1 MKDVYVVDAVRTPF
15 GKYNGS
21 LAGVRPDDLAAHAV
35 RELLA
40 RTPSLDPSRIEDVYF
55 GNANGA
61 GEENRN
67 VARMAALLAGLPTSV
82 PGVTVNRLCAS
93 GLEAVIQA
101 ARAIAAGDASI
112 VLAGGVESMTR
123 APYVLPKSD
132 RPFPAG
138 HAELYSTT
146 LGWRMVN
153 PRMDPQWTVPLG
165 ESAEL
170 IADKHKIGREQQDEF
185 ALASHRKAAQA
196 QADGLFDVELAPVP
210 VPQRKGDP
218 VDFAADECVRP
229 GASLEAMAKLKP
241 SFRTASEARWG
252 SPRPEAGGGTVTA
265 GNASPL
271 NDGAAALLLVDEEG
285 LKATGR
291 EPLARIS
298 ATGVSAND
306 PQYFGLAPVEAV
318 NRALAKAGKTFA
330 DLDVLELN
338 EAFAAQVLGCVAEW
352 PEFDPA
358 ILNPQGGAIA
368 LGHPLGASGARL
380 AGTVAHQLARK
391 GGGTG
396 VATLCIGVGQGLA
409 LVLDR

>member
-1 MKDVYVVDAVRTPF
+1 MNPVYIVDAIRTPI
-15 GKYNGS
+15 GRYNGGLS
-21 LAGVRPDDLAAHAV
+21 SVRPDDLAAHAL

-40 RTPSLDPSRIEDVYF
+40 RTPDLDPSRIDDVYF

-101 ARAIAAGDASI
+101 ARAIAVGDARI
-112 VLAGGVESMTR
+112 AVAGGVESMTR

-132 RPFPAG
+132 RPFPAA
-138 HAELYSTT
+138 HTELYSTT

-153 PRMDPQWTVPLG
+153 PGMDPQWTIPLG

-170 IADKHKIGREQQDEF
+170 IADKHRISREQQDEY
-185 ALASHRKAAQA
+185 ALHSHQKAAAA
-196 QADGLFDVELAPVP
+196 QRQGLFDAESAPVP

-229 GASLEAMAKLKP
+229 DASLAAMAKLKP
-241 SFRTASEARWG
+241 SFRSE
-252 SPRPEAGGGTVTA
+252 GGTVTA

-271 NDGAAALLLVDEEG
+271 NDGAAALLLTDEEG
-285 LKATGR
+285 LKAIGR
-291 EPLARIS
+291 EPLARVT
-298 ATGVSAND
+298 ATGVSGID
-306 PQYFGLAPVEAV
+306 PQHFGLAPVEAV
-318 NRALAKAGKTFA
+318 NRALAKAGKGFD
-330 DLDVLELN
+330 DLSVLELN

-380 AGTVAHQLARK
+380 AGTVAHQLARR
-391 GGGTG
+391 GSGTG

-409 LVLDR
+409 LVLER

>member
-1 MKDVYVVDAVRTPF
+1 MNTVYIVDAVRTPI
-15 GKYNGS
+15 GRYNGG
-21 LAGVRPDDLAAHAV
+21 LAGVRPDDLAAHAI

-40 RTPSLDPSRIEDVYF
+40 RTPALDPARIEDVYF

-67 VARMAALLAGLPTSV
+67 VGRMAALLAGLPTSV

-101 ARAIAAGDASI
+101 ARAIAAGDAS
-112 VLAGGVESMTR
+112 VAVAGGVESMTR
-123 APYVLPKSD
+123 APYVLPKND

-153 PRMDPQWTVPLG
+153 PTMDPQWTIPLG
-165 ESAEL
+165 ESAER
-170 IADKHKIGREQQDEF
+170 IADKHKISREQQDEF
-185 ALASHRKAAQA
+185 ALASHQKAAAA
-196 QADGLFDVELAPVP
+196 QEQGLFDAELAPVAI
-210 VPQRKGDP
+210 PQRKGDP
-218 VDFAADECVRP
+218 VAFAADECVRP
-229 GASLEAMAKLKP
+229 DASLAAMAKLKP
-241 SFRTASEARWG
+241 SFRTE
-252 SPRPEAGGGTVTA
+252 GGTVTA

-271 NDGAAALLLVDEEG
+271 NDGAAALLLTDEDG
-285 LKATGR
+285 LRTLGR
-291 EPLARIS
+291 EPLARVS
-298 ATGVSAND
+298 ATGVHALD
-306 PQYFGLAPVEAV
+306 PDYFGLAPVEAV

-380 AGTVAHQLARK
+380 AGTVAHQLARR
-391 GGGTG
+391 GSGTG

-409 LVLDR
+409 LVLER

>member
-1 MKDVYVVDAVRTPF
+1 MREVYVVDAVRTPI
-15 GKYNGS
+15 GKYAGA
-21 LAGVRPDDLAAHAV
+21 LAGVRPDDLGAHAI

-40 RTPSLDPSRIEDVYF
+40 RTPGLDPALIGDVYF

-67 VARMAALLAGLPTSV
+67 VGRMAGLLAGLPVTV

-101 ARAIAAGDASI
+101 ARAIAVGDLSVA
-112 VLAGGVESMTR
+112 VAGGVESMTR
-123 APYVLPKSD
+123 APYVLPKND

-138 HAELYSTT
+138 HTELYSTT

-170 IADKHKIGREQQDEF
+170 VAEKHGITREQQDAY
-185 ALASHRKAAQA
+185 ALDSHRKAARAWQ
-196 QADGLFDVELAPVP
+196 DGLFDAEVVP
-210 VPQRKGDP
+210 VSVPARKGGP
-218 VDFAADECVRP
+218 VVVARDESVRP
-229 GASLEAMAKLKP
+229 DTSAEALARLRP
-241 SFRTASEARWG
+241 SFRET
-252 SPRPEAGGGTVTA
+252 GGTVTA

-285 LKATGR
+285 LRATGR

-298 ATGVSAND
+298 ATGVSAIE
-306 PQYFGLAPVEAV
+306 PHYFGLAPVEAV
-318 NRALAKAGKTFA
+318 RRALAKAGRGLG
-330 DLDVLELN
+330 DLTTLELN
-338 EAFAAQVLGCVAEW
+338 EAFAAQVLGCAAGW
-352 PEFDPA
+352 PDLDPA
-358 ILNPQGGAIA
+358 VLNPRGGAIA

-380 AGTVAHQLARK
+380 AGAVAHQLARR
-391 GGGTG
+391 GSGTG

-409 LVLDR
+409 LVLER

>member
-1 MKDVYVVDAVRTPF
+1 MKDVYIVDAVRTPI
-15 GKYNGS
+15 GRYNGS
-21 LAGVRPDDLAAHAV
+21 LAAVRPDDLAAHAI

-40 RTPSLDPSRIEDVYF
+40 RTPELDPARIEDVYF

-67 VARMAALLAGLPTSV
+67 VGRMAALLAGLPSSV

-101 ARAIAAGDASI
+101 ARAIALGDASI
-112 VLAGGVESMTR
+112 ALAGGVESMTR

-153 PRMDPQWTVPLG
+153 PRMDPQWTIPLG

-170 IADKHKIGREQQDEF
+170 IADKHKITREQQDEF
-185 ALASHRKAAQA
+185 ALGSHRKAARA
-196 QADGLFDVELAPVP
+196 RAEGLFDAEIAPLSLP
-210 VPQRKGDP
+210 RRKGDP
-218 VDFAADECVRP
+218 IVFGADECVRAD
-229 GASLEAMAKLKP
+229 ASLDAMARLKP
-241 SFRTASEARWG
+241 SFRTE
-252 SPRPEAGGGTVTA
+252 GGTVTA

-271 NDGAAALLLVDEEG
+271 NDGAAALLLVDAEG
-285 LKATGR
+285 LEATGR
-291 EPLARIS
+291 EPLARVS
-298 ATGVSAND
+298 ATGVSAID

-318 NRALAKAGKTFA
+318 KRALAKSGKGFD
-330 DLDVLELN
+330 DLSTLELN

-352 PEFDPA
+352 PELDPA

-391 GGGTG
+391 GTGVG

-409 LVLDR
+409 LVLER

>member
-1 MKDVYVVDAVRTPF
+1 MNPVYIVDAVRTPI
-15 GKYNGS
+15 GRYSGG
-21 LAGVRPDDLAAHAV
+21 LASVRPDDLAAHAL

-40 RTPSLDPSRIEDVYF
+40 RTPDLDPARIEDVYF

-67 VARMAALLAGLPTSV
+67 VGRMAALLAGLPTSV

-101 ARAIAAGDASI
+101 ARAIAVGDASI
-112 VLAGGVESMTR
+112 AVAGGVESMTR

-138 HAELYSTT
+138 HTELYSTT
-146 LGWRMVN
+146 LGWRMTN
-153 PRMDPQWTVPLG
+153 PAMNPEWTIPLG

-185 ALASHRKAAQA
+185 ALASHHKAAKA
-196 QADGLFDVELAPVP
+196 QAAGLFDGEIAPVP
-210 VPQRKGDP
+210 IPQRKGDP
-218 VDFAADECVRP
+218 VVFAADESVRP
-229 GASLEAMAKLKP
+229 DASLAAMARLKP
-241 SFRTASEARWG
+241 SFR
-252 SPRPEAGGGTVTA
+252 PENGTVTA

-291 EPLARIS
+291 QPLARIS
-298 ATGVSAND
+298 ATGVNALD

-318 NRALAKAGKTFA
+318 NRALAKAGKAFD
-330 DLDVLELN
+330 DLSVLELN

-391 GGGTG
+391 GTGVG

-409 LVLDR
+409 LVLER

>member
-1 MKDVYVVDAVRTPF
+1 MNTVYIVDAVRTPI
-15 GKYNGS
+15 GRYNGA
-21 LAGVRPDDLAAHAV
+21 LASVRPDDLAAHAL

-40 RTPSLDPSRIEDVYF
+40 RTPALDPSRIEDVYL

-101 ARAIAAGDASI
+101 ARAIAVGDAHI
-112 VLAGGVESMTR
+112 TLAGGVESMTR
-123 APYVLPKSD
+123 APYVLPKND
-132 RPFPAG
+132 RPFPTG
-138 HAELYSTT
+138 HTDLYSTT

-153 PRMDPQWTVPLG
+153 PRMDPQWTIPLG

-170 IADKHKIGREQQDEF
+170 IADKHNISREQQDEY
-185 ALASHRKAAQA
+185 ALASHHKAAKA
-196 QADGLFDVELAPVP
+196 QQKGLFEPELTPVP

-218 VDFAADECVRP
+218 VILAADESVRP
-229 GASLEAMAKLKP
+229 DTSPTAMARLKP
-241 SFRTASEARWG
+241 SFRTEN
-252 SPRPEAGGGTVTA
+252 GTVTA

-271 NDGAAALLLVDEEG
+271 NDGAAALLLTDEEG

-291 EPLARIS
+291 EPLARIR
-298 ATGVSAND
+298 ATGVSATD

-318 NRALAKAGKTFA
+318 TRALAKAGKGFT

-352 PEFDPA
+352 PEFDPE
-358 ILNPQGGAIA
+358 ILNPHGGAIA

-391 GGGTG
+391 ETG
-396 VATLCIGVGQGLA
+396 VGIATLCIGVGQGLA
-409 LVLDR
+409 LVLER